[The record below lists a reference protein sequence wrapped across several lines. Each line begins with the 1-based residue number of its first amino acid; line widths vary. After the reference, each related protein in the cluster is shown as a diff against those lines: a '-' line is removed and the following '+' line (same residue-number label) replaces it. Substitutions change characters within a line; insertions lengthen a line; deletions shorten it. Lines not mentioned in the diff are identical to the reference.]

1 MLSDLPFEFRQTL
14 PKFTI
19 NVFVY
24 SQDPEERFIMI
35 DMVKYKPGQQIKD
48 AMLLKEI
55 LPDGFVI
62 DYQNRV
68 FKIKR
73 P

>member
-1 MLSDLPFEFRQTL
+1 
-14 PKFTI
+14 
-19 NVFVY
+19 
-24 SQDPEERFIMI
+24 
-35 DMVKYKPGQQIKD
+35 MVKYKPGQQIKD